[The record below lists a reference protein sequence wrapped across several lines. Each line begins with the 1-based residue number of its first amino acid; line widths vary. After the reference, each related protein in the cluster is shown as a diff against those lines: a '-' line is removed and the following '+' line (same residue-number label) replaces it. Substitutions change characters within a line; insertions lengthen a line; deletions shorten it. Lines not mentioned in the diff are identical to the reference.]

1 MVWSGVEDLMMIR
14 LDQQFALGVP
24 VGGVCEDFINQV
36 VEVPLS
42 QDVVDKLC
50 VGVRYDDDC
59 GPQVLH

>member
-1 MVWSGVEDLMMIR
+1 MMIR

-24 VGGVCEDFINQV
+24 VGGVREDFINQV
-36 VEVPLS
+36 VKVPLS